1 MQFVSPV
8 QYLYS
13 FASFRFVILKFAFGS
28 SLSLVKSGHV
38 GFNIYNLSCCQL
50 SERESVAPRLA
61 TSLVSR
67 KAGSMLDPFTP
78 SANGQL
84 MGGSVPAGH
93 RTCWRLCGGPLAV
106 YPMDR
111 DSAPQTF
118 LKASGLK
125 RYRIS
130 RTTLGHGLSKVYLAL
145 DLHRSRELF
154 FAISQ
159 ILDRTHEQTVPQRAR
174 PSDGP
179 QTTGFHMR
187 FRFSSNYTIF
197 LFFEPYD
204 ASLREYVG
212 VHILLQESESKC
224 IMWQILQG
232 IQYLHSMN
240 ISHCDLKLENI
251 LVRCV
256 QFHPYPAVCIADFD
270 MALYEEDEAPSYPGV
285 CGTISYLPPEAIR
298 AFDNPALRY
307 RRKCG
312 DRWSAGVILFIL
324 ISGFHPFHCIYLEAT
339 KNKIL
344 AGLNDSHK
352 WRCLTSAHSLVSTLC
367 HPNPSSRFTAKQALQ
382 HRWFKDIGALRSRFR
397 VCSVLGRSV

>member
-1 MQFVSPV
+1 
-8 QYLYS
+8 
-13 FASFRFVILKFAFGS
+13 
-28 SLSLVKSGHV
+28 
-38 GFNIYNLSCCQL
+38 
-50 SERESVAPRLA
+50 
-61 TSLVSR
+61 
-67 KAGSMLDPFTP
+67 
-78 SANGQL
+78 
-84 MGGSVPAGH
+84 
-93 RTCWRLCGGPLAV
+93 
-106 YPMDR
+106 MDR
-111 DSAPQTF
+111 DPAPQTF
-118 LKASGLK
+118 LKGSGLK

-145 DLHRSRELF
+145 DLHRNRPAACK
-154 FAISQ
+154 AI
-159 ILDRTHEQTVPQRAR
+159 R
-174 PSDGP
+174 
-179 QTTGFHMR
+179 QTTDHWI
-187 FRFSSNYTIF
+187 SHEIPLLKQLHHSNIIKLHDTAHTNDYTF

-204 ASLREYVG
+204 VSLREYVG

-270 MALYEEDEAPSYPGV
+270 MALYEEDKAPSYPGV

-352 WRCLTSAHSLVSTLC
+352 WRCLTS
-367 HPNPSSRFTAKQALQ
+367 
-382 HRWFKDIGALRSRFR
+382 
-397 VCSVLGRSV
+397 VLSPRSVIPTQVRDSQPSRRCNTAGLRILGL